1 LLPLLLLLCTGGDA
15 LPVLFVAGLAASRSA
30 AVGTVFWCMQA
41 RKVEEYWNK
50 QASKGQTK

>member
-1 LLPLLLLLCTGGDA
+1 VQHAGGGTYVAVLVLLLHVCLLLL
-15 LPVLFVAGLAASRSA
+15 
-30 AVGTVFWCMQA
+30 TVSLSCAQA

>member
-1 LLPLLLLLCTGGDA
+1 
-15 LPVLFVAGLAASRSA
+15 VLFVAGLAASRSA